1 MSFTGERDFA
11 RPHHKKVGP
20 PDSSHDCLGKALPT
34 DSGGPSLVEPLI
46 EAIRS
51 GKASEQTGRQAP
63 WIKEARDQGRLQAEF
78 RALRRINDAERR
90 ARFYAER
97 VTPTT
102 LAQFMTPYEVPIQGI
117 VQDLTDAGGLTVKP
131 SGPGY
136 VYDSETTKPGVG
148 DESLNKFA
156 LAKKGPVAG
165 GGGTVD
171 NWGLFAFGQ
180 SWEISS
186 KEEGLLGEIDLLPI
200 ADETT
205 HFGGVRF
212 KAVPYIGVHPELEG
226 LDYSRDESAVSWNVF
241 KPAQAVRKDLQ
252 GTLTSWIT
260 KVTETE
266 LTPESIKAELF
277 EKLSSSGVLKQA
289 KEVVGD
295 IRIVGP
301 NSHIAYTEGNDRWSF
316 LVSLL
321 NSFDN
326 NDPRKLSVFIKCG
339 HAVEQI
345 IYSEDGTIKVS
356 DAHSW
361 EGNKDRFHGPLIAR
375 GRLNPKALNAVNQ
388 AVAGISEF

>member
-20 PDSSHDCLGKALPT
+20 SDLSHDRLGGALPT
-34 DSGGPSLVEPLI
+34 DSGGLSLAEPLI
-46 EAIRS
+46 ATIS
-51 GKASEQTGRQAP
+51 TGKASEQTGQQVP
-63 WIKEARDQGRLQAEF
+63 WIKEARDQGRLQADF
-78 RALRRINDAERR
+78 RAMRRINDAERR
-90 ARFYAER
+90 GRFYAER
-97 VTPTT
+97 VTPAT
-102 LAQFMTPYEVPIQGI
+102 LTEFMTPYEVPIQGI
-117 VQDLTDAGGLTVKP
+117 VHDLAEAGLTVKA
-131 SGPGY
+131 SGPDY

-148 DESLNKFA
+148 DEALKRFA
-156 LAKKGPVAG
+156 LAKKSPVATSK
-165 GGGTVD
+165 GGTVD

-186 KEEGLLGEIDLLPI
+186 EEEGLLGEIQLLPVV
-200 ADETT
+200 DETT

-212 KAVPYIGVHPELEG
+212 KAVPYIGPHPELAG
-226 LDYSRDESAVSWNVF
+226 LDYSRDESAASWSVF
-241 KPAQAVRKDLQ
+241 EPANKVRKNLQ
-252 GTLTSWIT
+252 DTLTSWIT
-260 KVTETE
+260 HVTETK
-266 LTPESIKAELF
+266 LAPESIRAELF

-301 NSHIAYTEGNDRWSF
+301 NSHIAYTEGNGRWSF

-321 NSFDN
+321 NAFDN
-326 NDPRKLSVFIKCG
+326 NDPRKLSVFIQCG

-345 IYSEDGTIKVS
+345 IYAEDGTIKVS
-356 DAHSW
+356 KNYDAS
-361 EGNKDRFHGPLIAR
+361 GKDRFHGPLIAR